1 MIDCA
6 FDTFERACLYVKLS
20 IPAHLFTIHHL
31 QLLSSSA
38 TIPLLILMLRENVLY
53 SVNSEHLSLRFKVSN
68 ILKKIKSI
76 EPDDTDILDAI
87 NANPEK
93 QEKVPLISS
102 IEDVDDALSIDAEP
116 SEYPL
121 EDIKQPID
129 NIPPSTPEYN
139 PREEGPNITV
149 DTPIAEADSPLAEEE
164 TYTVDE
170 SVNDEA
176 YSLSIS
182 ENIPA
187 VELAAAATI
196 AKAQPA
202 KITSK
207 KNWITFT
214 GIALTLIWIAASFS
228 YFYGFFELRQKW
240 TDLSPIQ
247 IFGLIMAILLPAILL
262 AILFYSLRQLSKL
275 SAESHDLKRAAFQ
288 LSQPDESAIAKTS
301 LMSSAIKSEIDSVDA
316 RIDQAL
322 ARMSSLEDVVKE
334 RTLSLKNA
342 TGNTAHTTDEIASR
356 LSTQRLALESIAD
369 AFDTRMNLLS
379 SSLSVHSENLDESTK
394 VAEQKIQEARV
405 SVEGA
410 AQRINEAS
418 GVVRGN
424 TIDAASTLAQSQEEI
439 ENLAKMIRQRS
450 AELDEV
456 YRKHAQDLT
465 GMIAQLRDEQQNLS
479 VSLDERL
486 SKMRDM
492 SLAAKVSAESLTDA
506 SHAGRQTVEALATAT
521 RLTDTAVKQRFQEM
535 EDMVKFST
543 EKANDISGNAARQ
556 VQNSLSQTRQ
566 EIARIE
572 DDMLAMQSRLSAP
585 TQKFQPAQE
594 APKPKKPKK
603 RSKKLKLRP
612 VSQDPV
618 SHDNVKSNFAGSV
631 TDKQTKAEDDELT
644 IPSLR
649 SSIGSNPINF
659 TNEKLNLEV
668 NTENTLSAKERSS
681 EPLPPLNLGRADI
694 VEPVETQNI
703 LKKSKSGWGLKS
715 MLGAFDRSPPPIAS
729 TVETIRKQSHQ
740 NISDELMI
748 SLLSSLGLAP
758 AAIIDDGCIIEATNT
773 RTSKGANAMSNV
785 VSRRI
790 GGPIRH
796 LQRAMDED
804 ISFKS
809 NARAYVAQF
818 NAGISAI
825 ETNREAIRTRLE
837 TDAGRAFLL
846 CDAAL
851 NG

>member
-1 MIDCA
+1 M
-6 FDTFERACLYVKLS
+6 
-20 IPAHLFTIHHL
+20 
-31 QLLSSSA
+31 
-38 TIPLLILMLRENVLY
+38 
-53 SVNSEHLSLRFKVSN
+53 SN

-76 EPDDTDILDAI
+76 EPDDADILDAI

-93 QEKVPLISS
+93 QEKAPLISS
-102 IEDVDDALSIDAEP
+102 IEEVDDAISMDAEP
-116 SEYPL
+116 TEYPL
-121 EDIKQPID
+121 DDIKQPID
-129 NIPPSTPEYN
+129 DIAASTTETSFAG
-139 PREEGPNITV
+139 EV
-149 DTPIAEADSPLAEEE
+149 
-164 TYTVDE
+164 TYTADE
-170 SVNDEA
+170 SVNVEQ
-176 YSLSIS
+176 YSPSIS
-182 ENIPA
+182 EKVTTA
-187 VELAAAATI
+187 ELAAAAAA
-196 AKAQPA
+196 AKMQPPEILP
-202 KITSK
+202 KN
-207 KNWITFT
+207 NWIKFT

-240 TDLSPIQ
+240 TELSPIQ
-247 IFGLIMAILLPAILL
+247 IFGLVMAILLPAILL

-275 SAESHDLKRAAFQ
+275 SQHSHDLERAAFQ
-288 LSQPDESAIAKTS
+288 LSQPDESAVAKTS
-301 LMSSAIKSEIDSVDA
+301 LMSSAIKSEIDTVDA

-322 ARMSSLEDVVKE
+322 ARMSSLEDVIKE

-369 AFDTRMNLLS
+369 AFDNRMNLLS
-379 SSLSVHSENLDESTK
+379 SSLTVHSENLDESTK
-394 VAEQKIQEARV
+394 VAEQKIQEARI

-439 ENLAKMIRQRS
+439 ENLANMIRQRS

-479 VSLDERL
+479 ISLDERL

-535 EDMVKFST
+535 ENMVKFST
-543 EKANDISGNAARQ
+543 EKANDISGNAARR

-585 TQKFQPAQE
+585 AQKFQPVQE
-594 APKPKKPKK
+594 EPKPKKSKK

-612 VSQDPV
+612 ASQDPV
-618 SHDNVKSNFAGSV
+618 PHNDINTNFDEPL
-631 TDKQTKAEDDELT
+631 TDKQIKAEEDDNLE

-649 SSIGSNPINF
+649 TSIDSNPINF

-668 NTENTLSAKERSS
+668 NTENTLRAQKTHS
-681 EPLPPLNLGRADI
+681 EPRPSINTGPTDI
-694 VEPVETQNI
+694 VEPIESQKI
-703 LKKSKSGWGLKS
+703 LKKSKSGWGLKNV
-715 MLGAFDRSPPPIAS
+715 LGAFDRSPPPVAS
-729 TVETIRKQSHQ
+729 MDEPLGTRKPLQHS
-740 NISDELMI
+740 ISDELII
-748 SLLSSLGLAP
+748 SSLSSLGLAP

-773 RTSKGANAMSNV
+773 RTSKGASAMSSI

-796 LQRAMDED
+796 LQRAMEED
-804 ISFKS
+804 VSLKS

-825 ETNREAIRTRLE
+825 ETNREGIRTRLE

>member
-1 MIDCA
+1 M
-6 FDTFERACLYVKLS
+6 
-20 IPAHLFTIHHL
+20 
-31 QLLSSSA
+31 
-38 TIPLLILMLRENVLY
+38 
-53 SVNSEHLSLRFKVSN
+53 SN
-68 ILKKIKSI
+68 ILKKIISI
-76 EPDDTDILDAI
+76 EPDDADVLDAI
-87 NANPEK
+87 NAIPEK
-93 QEKVPLISS
+93 QEKAPLISS
-102 IEDVDDALSIDAEP
+102 IEEEDKAIILDAERTGALSEETLQQVDDLSVT
-116 SEYPL
+116 
-121 EDIKQPID
+121 
-129 NIPPSTPEYN
+129 TPEYSPPMEAPQHASN
-139 PREEGPNITV
+139 NKVELE
-149 DTPIAEADSPLAEEE
+149 DTPPAI
-164 TYTVDE
+164 DE
-170 SVNDEA
+170 SFKDEA
-176 YSLSIS
+176 YSPTIS
-182 ENIPA
+182 EQIPVA
-187 VELAAAATI
+187 ELAAAATI
-196 AKAQPA
+196 TQVQPLETLP
-202 KITSK
+202 KTK
-207 KNWITFT
+207 WVTFT
-214 GIALTLIWIAASFS
+214 GIALALIWIASSFS

-275 SAESHDLKRAAFQ
+275 SISSHDLKRAAFQ
-288 LSQPDESAIAKTS
+288 LSQPDESAIEKTS
-301 LMSSAIKSEIDSVDA
+301 LMSSAIKSEIDSVDT

-322 ARMSSLEDVVKE
+322 ARMSSLEDVIKE

-369 AFDTRMNLLS
+369 VFDTRMNLLS
-379 SSLSVHSENLDESTK
+379 SSLSIHSENLDESTK
-394 VAEQKIQEARV
+394 VAEQKIQEARI

-439 ENLAKMIRQRS
+439 ENLANMIRQRS
-450 AELDEV
+450 SELDEV

-465 GMIAQLRDEQQNLS
+465 GMIAELRDEQQNLS
-479 VSLDERL
+479 ISLDERL

-585 TQKFQPAQE
+585 AQKFQPVQE
-594 APKPKKPKK
+594 EPKPKKQKK

-612 VSQDPV
+612 ASQDPV
-618 SHDNVKSNFAGSV
+618 SQ
-631 TDKQTKAEDDELT
+631 DKIETNLDRRVSDKPPNTEDDDLK

-649 SSIGSNPINF
+649 TSIGSKPINF

-668 NTENTLSAKERSS
+668 NTENTPRAQEASFD
-681 EPLPPLNLGRADI
+681 PLPQISTKPTDI
-694 VEPVETQNI
+694 VEPVESQKI
-703 LKKSKSGWGLKS
+703 LKKSKSGWGLKN
-715 MLGAFDRSPPPIAS
+715 MLGAFDRSPPPPAS
-729 TVETIRKQSHQ
+729 IIEPLTPPSPLQ
-740 NISDELMI
+740 NRISDELII
-748 SLLSSLGLAP
+748 SSLSSLGLAP

-773 RTSKGANAMSNV
+773 RTSKGASAMSNV
-785 VSRRI
+785 VSLRI

-796 LQRAMDED
+796 LQRAMEED
-804 ISFKS
+804 VTLKS

-825 ETNREAIRTRLE
+825 ETNREGIRTRLE

>member
-1 MIDCA
+1 M
-6 FDTFERACLYVKLS
+6 
-20 IPAHLFTIHHL
+20 
-31 QLLSSSA
+31 
-38 TIPLLILMLRENVLY
+38 
-53 SVNSEHLSLRFKVSN
+53 SN
-68 ILKKIKSI
+68 ILKKIISI
-76 EPDDTDILDAI
+76 EPDDADVLDAI
-87 NANPEK
+87 NAIPEK
-93 QEKVPLISS
+93 QEKAPLISS
-102 IEDVDDALSIDAEP
+102 IEEEDKAIILDAERTGALSEETLQQVDDLSVT
-116 SEYPL
+116 
-121 EDIKQPID
+121 
-129 NIPPSTPEYN
+129 TPEYSPPMEAPQHASNNKVELENN
-139 PREEGPNITV
+139 PPAI
-149 DTPIAEADSPLAEEE
+149 
-164 TYTVDE
+164 DE
-170 SVNDEA
+170 SFKDEA
-176 YSLSIS
+176 YSPTIS
-182 ENIPA
+182 EQIPVA
-187 VELAAAATI
+187 ELAAAATI
-196 AKAQPA
+196 TQVQPLETLP
-202 KITSK
+202 KTK
-207 KNWITFT
+207 WVTFT
-214 GIALTLIWIAASFS
+214 GIALALIWIASSFS

-275 SAESHDLKRAAFQ
+275 SISSHDLKRAAFQ

-301 LMSSAIKSEIDSVDA
+301 LMSSAIKSEIDSVDT

-322 ARMSSLEDVVKE
+322 ARMSSLEDVIKE

-369 AFDTRMNLLS
+369 VFDTRMNLLS
-379 SSLSVHSENLDESTK
+379 SSLSIHSENLDESTK
-394 VAEQKIQEARV
+394 VAEQKIQEARI

-439 ENLAKMIRQRS
+439 ENLANMIRQRS
-450 AELDEV
+450 SELDEV

-465 GMIAQLRDEQQNLS
+465 GMIAELRDEQQNLS
-479 VSLDERL
+479 ISLDERL

-585 TQKFQPAQE
+585 AQKFQPVQE
-594 APKPKKPKK
+594 EPKPKKQKK

-618 SHDNVKSNFAGSV
+618 SQDKIETNLDRRVSDKPPNTEDHDLK
-631 TDKQTKAEDDELT
+631 
-644 IPSLR
+644 IPNLR
-649 SSIGSNPINF
+649 TSIGSKPINF

-668 NTENTLSAKERSS
+668 NTENTLRAQEASFD
-681 EPLPPLNLGRADI
+681 PLPQISTKPMDI
-694 VEPVETQNI
+694 VEPVESQKI
-703 LKKSKSGWGLKS
+703 LKKSKSGWGLKN
-715 MLGAFDRSPPPIAS
+715 MLGAFDRSPPPPAS
-729 TVETIRKQSHQ
+729 IIEPLTPPSPLQ
-740 NISDELMI
+740 NRISDELII
-748 SLLSSLGLAP
+748 SSLSSLGLAP

-773 RTSKGANAMSNV
+773 RTSKGASAMSNV
-785 VSRRI
+785 VSLRI

-796 LQRAMDED
+796 LQRAMEED
-804 ISFKS
+804 VTLKS

-825 ETNREAIRTRLE
+825 ETNREGIRTRLE